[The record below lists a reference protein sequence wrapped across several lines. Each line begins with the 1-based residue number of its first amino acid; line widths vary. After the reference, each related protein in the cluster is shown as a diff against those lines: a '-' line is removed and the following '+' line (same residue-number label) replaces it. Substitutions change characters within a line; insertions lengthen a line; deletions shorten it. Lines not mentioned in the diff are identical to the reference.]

1 MKMKN
6 KNVDAK
12 AMEIAANP
20 HINIITYTFSFDYV
34 PSIRILLSDLDA
46 IFIKLKTINVIAM
59 APNITEIK

>member
-34 PSIRILLSDLDA
+34 PYKYIIL
-46 IFIKLKTINVIAM
+46 IFKLLIKCYFNQNSTKRS
-59 APNITEIK
+59 